1 MADTVEFEERL
12 RLSLLDLGRRLQ
24 NSADEDTVDFA
35 MFRLR
40 HINRHLLHSERY
52 TEVVR
57 SISAVIVLLESD
69 LSKRV
74 GLITTFLDIAW
85 LLVVPLEGQS
95 LILQKTREQLEY
107 MIDYDIS
114 LSKIAHALGVSK
126 STIKRRVREYGIS
139 VRLQEGILS
148 DNELE
153 ALVRDIQREFPN
165 AGYRRIYSQLKSI
178 SSQCLLGRFYA
189 WFPLLLPM

>member
-24 NSADEDTVDFA
+24 NSADEDTVDFV

-74 GLITTFLDIAW
+74 G
-85 LLVVPLEGQS
+85 
-95 LILQKTREQLEY
+95 
-107 MIDYDIS
+107 
-114 LSKIAHALGVSK
+114 
-126 STIKRRVREYGIS
+126 
-139 VRLQEGILS
+139 
-148 DNELE
+148 
-153 ALVRDIQREFPN
+153 
-165 AGYRRIYSQLKSI
+165 
-178 SSQCLLGRFYA
+178 
-189 WFPLLLPM
+189 